1 MGVSSLHLFRQGPV
15 ISALLRTAAQPLL
28 RSGDAGASFEAPG
41 PELVQTVGPRNASL
55 VRDYIRAV
63 GGDPSSYRGVL
74 PPHMFPQW
82 GFPLLGKTL
91 APLPYDFSRLLN
103 AGCRIEV
110 HHPLPADEPLQLRAR
125 LTEVDDDGRRAI
137 FHYHLVTGTASQPDA
152 LTAKITALLPL
163 KKGGG
168 GKGGKKDKPRVPG
181 DLREVDRWRLG
192 PGAGRDF
199 ALLTGDVNPIHWLPP
214 YARMAGFRNTILH
227 GFGGLARLYESIVG
241 RVLSGRAGHLKAL
254 EVRFVRPLVLPAK
267 VGVYVGGGRCAVG
280 DALDGP
286 AYFTGTYEV
295 HTGDGR

>member
-227 GFGGLARLYESIVG
+227 GFGGLARLYESLVSH
-241 RVLSGRAGHLKAL
+241 VLSGNPRRMSHL

-267 VGVYVGGGRCAVG
+267 VGVFVDTGRCAVG

-286 AYFTGTYEV
+286 AYFTGTYAV
-295 HTGDGR
+295 HTGERS